1 MGYQFSAIDTKQLQP
16 KHCVVKPKHK
26 VSYFAIVYTTF
37 VFFLLFFEVDKK
49 KDTFPVTGKMHVDLP
64 ADVTDEELKE
74 IQNVLAQTLADSLG
88 CSPDQIK
95 VTIDPETGEATYVIT
110 TNDPNLADE
119 MQKMLKTE
127 DFAENVNK
135 AISEK
140 SQHLPKRIREVLAI
154 KDMKV
159 NTLFQN

>member
-1 MGYQFSAIDTKQLQP
+1 M
-16 KHCVVKPKHK
+16 
-26 VSYFAIVYTTF
+26 
-37 VFFLLFFEVDKK
+37 
-49 KDTFPVTGKMHVDLP
+49 TGKMHVDLP

-135 AISEK
+135 GISEK
-140 SQHLPKRIREVLAI
+140 SQHLPQRIREVLAI
-154 KDMKV
+154 EDMKV
-159 NTLFQN
+159 NCLFQN

>member
-1 MGYQFSAIDTKQLQP
+1 MWYKQTTKFHISQLFTQ
-16 KHCVVKPKHK
+16 HL
-26 VSYFAIVYTTF
+26 F
-37 VFFLLFFEVDKK
+37 FFLLFFEVDKN

-127 DFAENVNK
+127 EFAENVNK
-135 AISEK
+135 GISEN

-159 NTLFQN
+159 NSLFQN

>member
-1 MGYQFSAIDTKQLQP
+1 M
-16 KHCVVKPKHK
+16 
-26 VSYFAIVYTTF
+26 
-37 VFFLLFFEVDKK
+37 
-49 KDTFPVTGKMHVDLP
+49 TGKMHVDLP

-135 AISEK
+135 GISEN

-159 NTLFQN
+159 NSLFQN